1 MAVRVIGLDIGTTH
15 VRAAEVEHSGRGPGS
30 GHATLVK
37 YAELALPAGAV
48 SDGEVNEVAT
58 VASTL
63 KRLWSKGH
71 FSHRNVITGIGN
83 GRTVVREMDVPS
95 LPLPQVRQSLP
106 FQTGEMLPMAT
117 DEALLDFYPT
127 SELDGAQGGKMLR
140 GILVAASKATVA
152 QHIAAIESA
161 GLTPQMVDLNAFAL
175 YRAQAVPDWGDQT
188 VAFVDIGARTTNV
201 LVASRGVPRLVR
213 ILPAGGNDVTDAVA
227 GGLKVTTQEAE
238 NSKRQIGIGFAV
250 DPSLKPGA
258 DALLTTCRALVD
270 AIRNT
275 FVFYSQSNATGP
287 IQHVALT
294 GGGSHLPGLGQ
305 FLASAVRLPVSFG
318 DGLARVKT
326 SRSISAASMDGR
338 ESLLAVS
345 VGLAFGEVGK

>member
-30 GHATLVK
+30 GTATLVK
-37 YAELALPAGAV
+37 YAELALPVGAA

-58 VASTL
+58 VASTI

-71 FSHRNVITGIGN
+71 FSHRNVISGIGN
-83 GRTVVREMDVPS
+83 GRTVVREMDIPS
-95 LPLPQVRQSLP
+95 LPMPQLRQSLP
-106 FQTGEMLPMAT
+106 FQMGEMLPMST
-117 DEALLDFYPT
+117 DEALLDFFPT
-127 SELDGAQGGKMLR
+127 SEEDGDQGKLLR
-140 GILVAASKATVA
+140 GILVAISKATVS

-161 GLTPQMVDLNAFAL
+161 GLTPKMVDLNAFAL
-175 YRAQAVPDWGDQT
+175 YRSQAVADWGDQT

-201 LVASRGVPRLVR
+201 LVASRGIPRLVR
-213 ILPAGGNDVTDAVA
+213 ILPSGGNDVTDAVA
-227 GGLKVTTQEAE
+227 GALKVTTQEAE
-238 NSKRQIGIGFAV
+238 QSKRQIGIGFAV
-250 DPSLKPGA
+250 DPSLQPGA
-258 DALLTTCRALVD
+258 EAVASTSRALVD

-275 FVFYSQSNATGP
+275 FVFYSQNNTGGP

-318 DGLARVKT
+318 DGLARVKV
-326 SRSISAASMDGR
+326 SRALKAGTLDGR
-338 ESLLAVS
+338 ESLVAAS